1 MAFGS
6 PVSDHAVCG
15 EPCPQWLWLWTAQQ
29 RKGHHGDMD
38 PRLKNLIGVLAV
50 LALLPL
56 AFGTLSGGVGWLAK
70 RLEQLQEQQAAASHK
85 RLVLR
90 TKCTYADRRRRAEA
104 ELGPPTPEV
113 PCPAGRLDGFHVCKI
128 DQSQLRED
136 ILNGMLY
143 LDYSEEECL
152 KRAQKPSSSE

>member
-1 MAFGS
+1 
-6 PVSDHAVCG
+6 
-15 EPCPQWLWLWTAQQ
+15 
-29 RKGHHGDMD
+29 MD

-56 AFGTLSGGVGWLAK
+56 AFGTVSGVVGWLSK
-70 RLEQLQEQQAAASHK
+70 RIEQLQEQQAAENHK

-90 TKCTYADRRRRAEA
+90 TKCTYADRRQRAE
-104 ELGPPTPEV
+104 EKLGPPIPDV

-136 ILNGMLY
+136 ILNGMLL

-152 KRAQKPSSSE
+152 KSAQESSTSD